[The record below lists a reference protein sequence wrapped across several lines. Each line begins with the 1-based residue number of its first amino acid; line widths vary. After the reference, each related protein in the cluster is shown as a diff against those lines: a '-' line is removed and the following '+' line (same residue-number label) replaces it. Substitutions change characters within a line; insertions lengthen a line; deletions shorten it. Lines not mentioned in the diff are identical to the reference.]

1 MIKQC
6 GVYIL
11 FYVRFSL
18 SKSTRNNLGEIIEL
32 DFFYFYKKLLFC
44 VRSFLKKRK
53 FEYFFM
59 LYVIVQFNFEFFSQN
74 LTWISKLFFY
84 LLSFCYGCTFN
95 HIKDGL
101 FGANSPIPFV
111 TPENDYFCM
120 KFGTHTKFTSFF
132 FFQNVFS
139 LNI

>member
-11 FYVRFSL
+11 FYVRYSL

-44 VRSFLKKRK
+44 VRSFLK
-53 FEYFFM
+53 
-59 LYVIVQFNFEFFSQN
+59 N

-101 FGANSPIPFV
+101 FGANSPSP
-111 TPENDYFCM
+111 
-120 KFGTHTKFTSFF
+120 
-132 FFQNVFS
+132 
-139 LNI
+139 L